1 MSDGAVTRVG
11 VFGATGRM
19 GRTVCETVAA
29 ADGMELTCAVDPH
42 HEGHDLRSAVGVA
55 SDVMI
60 CGDRSALQ
68 PDLVDVMV
76 DFTEAAVARD
86 DLRWCAENGVHAVI
100 GTSGLGVDD
109 IEAARTGFTR
119 SNCIIVPNFAIGAVL
134 MIRLAE
140 LAAPWFDSV
149 EVIELHHD
157 QKIDAPSGT
166 AMHTAERLAAAS
178 SEWTPDP
185 TTREVAAGAR
195 GATGPGGIHVHSV
208 RLRGLFAHE
217 EVLFGTTGQSLS
229 IRHDAYDRSSMM
241 PGVLL
246 AVRSVAARPGLTVG
260 LESLL
265 GLSG

>member
-1 MSDGAVTRVG
+1 MSEGPQTRVG

-19 GRTVCETVAA
+19 GRTVCEAVAA
-29 ADGMELTCAVDPH
+29 AEGMTLSAAVDPH
-42 HEGHDLRSAVGVA
+42 HEGHDLLSAVGVA

-60 CGDRSALQ
+60 TGDRAGLRAE
-68 PDLVDVMV
+68 DVDVMV

-86 DLRWCAENGVHAVI
+86 DLLWCAANGVHAVI
-100 GTSGLGVDD
+100 GTSGLGQDD
-109 IEAARTGFTR
+109 LETAREAFTR
-119 SNCIIVPNFAIGAVL
+119 SNCIVVPNFAIGAVL

-157 QKIDAPSGT
+157 EKVDAPSGT
-166 AMHTAERLAAAS
+166 AIHTVERLAAAS
-178 SEWTPDP
+178 PTWTPDP
-185 TTREVAAGAR
+185 TTRETVPGAR
-195 GATGPGGIHVHSV
+195 GATGAGGIAVHSV
-208 RLRGLFAHE
+208 RLRGLFAHQ

-246 AVRSVAARPGLTVG
+246 AIREIADRPGLTVG

-265 GLSG
+265 GLDG